1 MPIPKNAH
9 QRHTRRV
16 CNLCDLTA
24 IFEDGTRGESA
35 IFAMFCAVFEDCMG
49 RRLSKIA
56 RAVGLQFSPSSCHL
70 RRLYWSRAIE
80 RTGSP
85 SCLRRTF
92 SPEPR
97 FRSAPSMPRPAPLIR
112 RRGYLR
118 RAIFRCRSRDG
129 AVSGV
134 DCPKPFRRL
143 EIDDEARR
151 ISARKRQKAPFR

>member
-1 MPIPKNAH
+1 MTTTGDGMFHSWPREVYNLRR
-9 QRHTRRV
+9 RHSRRV
-16 CNLCDLTA
+16 CNLRHVLC
-24 IFEDGTRGESA
+24 S
-35 IFAMFCAVFEDCMG
+35 FEDCMG
-49 RRLSKIA
+49 RGLSKIA
-56 RAVGLQFSPSSCHL
+56 RAVGLQSSPSSCHL

-112 RRGYLR
+112 RRGCRR